1 MLKALKTLTAINV
14 FDELSIAACILSNSF
29 YFSKQLQLLKYY
41 QSLLI
46 VSRNQAYFSLRS
58 TRALFRRAGEDCF
71 AGKVVCAPPPPE
83 ENISPGMLAKRGPFV
98 PRHLILP

>member
-1 MLKALKTLTAINV
+1 MIKALKTLTAINV

-29 YFSKQLQLLKYY
+29 YFLKQLQLLKHY

-58 TRALFRRAGEDCF
+58 TMALFRRAGEDCSQAKSF
-71 AGKVVCAPPPPE
+71 APP
-83 ENISPGMLAKRGPFV
+83 SP
-98 PRHLILP
+98 